1 MLYSGWKENTYYS
14 ILFYSILF
22 YSILFYPTSPYRLA
36 AQAELLVLS
45 SSRRRRIRHTDTA
58 ADRTTNSA
66 ARRRNSE
73 LWLSESTASS
83 SSSSSDTE
91 SQRTGTTATAV
102 VRRRTGKA
110 HRQRHRRT
118 EWRKS
123 LPTSLGR
130 RRHIIFRA
138 KLIDSRQ
145 RYRRQRLKISQRTQF
160 SLVFKIIF
168 KRHRQR
174 LKDCRRRR

>member
-14 ILFYSILF
+14 ILYCSILF
-22 YSILFYPTSPYRLA
+22 YSILFCPTSPYRLA

-83 SSSSSDTE
+83 SGSSDTE
-91 SQRTGTTATAV
+91 SQRTGTTAAAV

-138 KLIDSRQ
+138 KVIDSRQ

-160 SLVFKIIF
+160 SWSS
-168 KRHRQR
+168 
-174 LKDCRRRR
+174 